1 MNIADLLVRAGRVW
15 PGNLAVAEGTRAHA
29 SYGELAARV
38 AAIAGGLTAR
48 PGAAPDQRVA
58 LVMGNGPHY
67 VEALF
72 AIWHAGLVAVP
83 IDARLHARELAYI
96 LDNSGASICFTGAD
110 QAEAVAGIADDLPQL
125 ARVMRVG
132 ERDYADLAACE
143 PMAPVARAPDDLAWL
158 FYTSGTTGRP
168 KGAMLTHRNLL
179 AVTQAYFADVDEV
192 GPRDCILHAAPMSH
206 GSGVYILPHVARAAA
221 HVTPESGRFDAAEIF
236 DLAAH
241 YSGVTLFAAPTMVK
255 RLTTH
260 EGGGGAD
267 GLKTIV
273 YGGGPMYLADLK
285 AAHARFGHRLAQIY
299 GQAESPMTITAM
311 SKAMH
316 EALDSAGDDA
326 RLASA
331 GIPYAGIEL
340 AIADGDDNPPPAGA
354 AGEVL
359 VRGDTVMR
367 GYWRAPEAT
376 AEALEGG
383 WLHTGDVGVLD
394 EAGFLTLKDR
404 SKDLIISGGS
414 NIYPREVEDVLLS
427 HEGVAEAAVL
437 GRAHADW
444 GEEAVAFV
452 VAEESARLSADML
465 DEHCLAHLARYKR
478 PRRYL
483 FVDALPKNSY
493 GKIVKAELREWL
505 QPPAEPTAKG

>member
-1 MNIADLLVRAGRVW
+1 MNIAHLLVRAGRVW

-38 AAIAGGLTAR
+38 ASIAGGLTAR
-48 PGAAPDQRVA
+48 LGAEPDQRAA

-83 IDARLHARELAYI
+83 IDARLHAKELATI
-96 LDNSGASICFTGAD
+96 LDHSGASICFAGAD
-110 QAEAVAGIADDLPQL
+110 QAEAVAGMAQDLPRL
-125 ARVMRVG
+125 AHVIDVG
-132 ERDYADLAACE
+132 GGDYADLATCA

-168 KGAMLTHRNLL
+168 KGAMLTQRNLL
-179 AVTQAYFADVDEV
+179 AACQAYFTDVDEI

-206 GSGVYILPHVARAAA
+206 GSGVYILPHVARGAAN
-221 HVTPESGRFDAAEIF
+221 VTPESGRFDAAEIF
-236 DLAAH
+236 ALADH
-241 YSGVTLFAAPTMVK
+241 YTGATLFAAPTMVK
-255 RLTTH
+255 RLTAH
-260 EGGGGAD
+260 EGGGTAD

-273 YGGGPMYLADLK
+273 YGGGPMYLADIK

-311 SKAMH
+311 TKAMH
-316 EALDSAGDDA
+316 AALDKAGDMA

-331 GIPYAGIEL
+331 GIPYAGIEI
-340 AIADGDDNPPPAGA
+340 AIAGGGDVALPTGE

-376 AEALEGG
+376 AETLKDG
-383 WLHTGDVGVLD
+383 WLHTGDVGVFD

-427 HEGVAEAAVL
+427 HDGVAEAAVL
-437 GRAHADW
+437 GRAHAEW

-452 VAEESARLSADML
+452 VGHDGAQLNADML
-465 DEHCLAHLARYKR
+465 DDHCLNQLARHKR

-483 FVDALPKNSY
+483 FVDALPRNAT
-493 GKIVKAELREWL
+493 GKILKTELRARME
-505 QPPAEPTAKG
+505 PPAEGAAED